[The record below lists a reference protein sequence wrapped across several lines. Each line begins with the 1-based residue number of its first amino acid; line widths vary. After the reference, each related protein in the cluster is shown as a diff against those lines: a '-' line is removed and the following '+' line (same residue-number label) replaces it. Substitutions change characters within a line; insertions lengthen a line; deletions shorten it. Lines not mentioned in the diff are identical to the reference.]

1 MTASEAMADFCAR
14 TLIWDCHA
22 GIAPHPDVALSS
34 CLSGWRACGVDFIS
48 LNIGFDTMGWHD
60 CVATARSYARQL
72 EEMPDT
78 AVLARTLEDVR
89 AAQASGKIAVG
100 FDIEGANA
108 LNGDLAMVSHYHDLG
123 VRQMLLA
130 YNLNTLAAGGCHDDD
145 CGLTAFGREVVRDM
159 KHLGMVVDLS
169 HMGRRSSLQAIEAS
183 NRPAIFSHSNAR
195 ALRDHPR
202 NIDDDQIRACAASG
216 GFVGLNGIGIFL
228 GDNDTRDDVLADH
241 VCHIADLVGPEH
253 VALGLDWIPPGASLP
268 DLAALLASRPDFW
281 PPGNGYDTP
290 DIAFA
295 GPGQITGLCRILS
308 ARGWTEPDLQAFLG
322 GNALRV
328 AARVWA

>member
-1 MTASEAMADFCAR
+1 
-14 TLIWDCHA
+14 
-22 GIAPHPDVALSS
+22 
-34 CLSGWRACGVDFIS
+34 
-48 LNIGFDTMGWHD
+48 
-60 CVATARSYARQL
+60 
-72 EEMPDT
+72 
-78 AVLARTLEDVR
+78 
-89 AAQASGKIAVG
+89 
-100 FDIEGANA
+100 
-108 LNGDLAMVSHYHDLG
+108 
-123 VRQMLLA
+123 
-130 YNLNTLAAGGCHDDD
+130 
-145 CGLTAFGREVVRDM
+145 
-159 KHLGMVVDLS
+159 
-169 HMGRRSSLQAIEAS
+169 MGRRSSLQAIEAS